1 VTTTS
6 ALRTPSSIGGRSS
19 VVAPDVAAS
28 ILDRAGRTVTLI
40 DDDCDHA
47 ADTKMHPTT
56 A

>member
-28 ILDRAGRTVTLI
+28 ILDRAGRTVTHR
-40 DDDCDHA
+40 DDFDHA
-47 ADTKMHPTT
+47 ADSKLHLTT